1 MFGWRSFCRSL
12 ISRLKSLQSAGLSTL
27 AGQRRF
33 TATRCVSAAAASEP
47 LALEAEECE
56 RSDRSEARELSAAS
70 SAARSALLG
79 GASSI
84 RHTSPN
90 WPLPSLRTSVRRDQR
105 IWRRRSSASEEMS
118 AKSSDMVPGAT
129 FTSRTNMLAAVVLLM
144 SDSSG
149 LEVKEETSIIRV
161 RTVSVRGSGGP
172 SPSLSRAGVLLL
184 RASGAESESS
194 LGGGVAGAAREPSD
208 EEDAEGPDATA
219 DFFLRRGMPLLLSFV
234 VVCCCC

>member
-33 TATRCVSAAAASEP
+33 TATRCVSVAAASEP
-47 LALEAEECE
+47 LALEAEEC
-56 RSDRSEARELSAAS
+56 ELSAAS

-129 FTSRTNMLAAVVLLM
+129 FTSRTNTLAAVVLLM

-172 SPSLSRAGVLLL
+172 SPSLSRAGAVLL
-184 RASGAESESS
+184 
-194 LGGGVAGAAREPSD
+194 
-208 EEDAEGPDATA
+208 
-219 DFFLRRGMPLLLSFV
+219 
-234 VVCCCC
+234 